1 MGIVLRQYQEAAIEQ
16 IRNAIRAGHRNVLLC
31 MPTGSGK
38 TATASW
44 LIDACQKKLKRCN
57 FMVDRINLVD
67 QTSAVFD
74 GYGIA
79 HGIMQA
85 GNPRWKPYERV
96 QVCSI
101 QTISRRGIWPEGEL
115 NIIDECHTVHKTV
128 RDKLAKGD
136 AVNIGLTATPFTEG
150 LGRVYPVMVNVTT
163 TNQLIRDGYLSRY
176 RIFAPSEPD
185 MTGVKVVNGEWETH
199 ESSNRALKV
208 VGDVVEEYLKHG
220 NGGKFICSA
229 VDVRHAGA
237 LVEQFQ
243 AAGIYCAQ
251 YTYNVPDDVRAEM
264 IAEFRKPDSAIRGFV
279 TVTAASKG
287 FDIPDLGC
295 VIMARPLRKSLSEFI
310 QLFGRGLRTAPGKEE
325 CIILDHS
332 GNCKRFW
339 DDFNVFFESGADGL
353 DRKRIRDRKKRK
365 KEEDSF
371 ILCPECKTLHK
382 VMPFCPHCGHEY
394 PKRAAVQ
401 HEAGTLEEIVST
413 GTNSERTQAVW
424 PQIVSWAL
432 SRVNDPGKA
441 RRLAL
446 ARYRSWFDRWP
457 QTAFEETKPAAPLK
471 LVINKMKQM
480 DIAYAKAR
488 RKAGAS

>member
-1 MGIVLRQYQEAAIEQ
+1 MDIVLRKYQEDAIEQ
-16 IRNAIRAGHRNVLLC
+16 IRNAIRAGHKNVLLC

-67 QTSAVFD
+67 QTSAVLD
-74 GYGIA
+74 GYHIQ

-85 GNPRWKPYERV
+85 SNPRWKPYERV
-96 QVCSI
+96 QVCSL
-101 QTISRRGIWPEGEL
+101 QTISRRGQWPEGDL
-115 NIIDECHTVHKTV
+115 NIIDECHTIHKAV

-136 AVNIGLTATPFTEG
+136 AINIGLTATPFTDG
-150 LGRVYPVMVNVTT
+150 LGSVYQMMVNVTT
-163 TNQLIRDGYLSRY
+163 TNQLIRDGFLSKY

-199 ESSNRALKV
+199 EASDRALKV

-229 VDVRHAGA
+229 VDVRHAEA
-237 LVEQFQ
+237 IVEQFQ
-243 AAGIYCAQ
+243 TAGIYCTQ

-264 IAEFRKPDSAIRGFV
+264 ITEFRKPDSTIRGLV

-287 FDIPDLGC
+287 FDVPDLGC

-339 DDFNVFFESGADGL
+339 DDFNLFFESGAEAL
-353 DRKRIRDRKKRK
+353 NRKKIRDKKKRK
-365 KEEDSF
+365 KEEERS
-371 ILCPECKTLHK
+371 ITCPECKFLHK
-382 VMPFCPHCGHEY
+382 VMPHCPNCGHEY
-394 PKRAAVQ
+394 PKRVALQ
-401 HEAGTLEEIVST
+401 HEAGILEEIISD
-413 GTNSERTQAVW
+413 GTAEQRTQMVW
-424 PQIVSWAL
+424 PQVVAWAL
-432 SRVNDPGKA
+432 ARVGDAEKA

-457 QTAFEETKPAAPLK
+457 STPFEETKPVAPLK

-480 DIAYAKAR
+480 DIAWAKSR
-488 RKAGAS
+488 QKAGA